1 MISIILI
8 FHSITYG
15 SVPHSYFKE
24 VRRHIHYL
32 DNPKN
37 YNHIQFE
44 QNGVVCSIDLPK
56 SLYFVNHPATINEF
70 LQIAGLEKHI
80 SGATNP
86 YYSLWSG
93 FYGQEF
99 LILNIQRTS
108 NSDDHSKTT
117 DTTFRLEIA
126 NHKDSFHYFV
136 AEALS
141 DYLIL
146 PYAHFQHLDATNIN
160 TTHRHTC
167 RIYQMTH
174 KTRTKRPFL
183 FMKIRI
189 LFARSCALEI
199 LYFNTSIQWES
210 AMKYVKIIQSTELL
224 EIFDLEYVVDKDIK
238 VLSYK

>member
-1 MISIILI
+1 M
-8 FHSITYG
+8 TYG
-15 SVPHSYFKE
+15 TPHSYFKE
-24 VRRHIHYL
+24 VIRHIHYI
-32 DNPKN
+32 DNPAK

-70 LQIAGLEKHI
+70 LQITGLEKHI

-117 DTTFRLEIA
+117 GTTFRLEIA
-126 NHKDSFHYFV
+126 HHNDSFHYFV
-136 AEALS
+136 ADALS

-146 PYAHFQHLDATNIN
+146 PYAHFQNLDATNLN
-160 TTHRHTC
+160 ATNRHTC

-174 KTRTKRPFL
+174 ISGSKQSLL
-183 FMKIRI
+183 FMKIRV
-189 LFARSCALEI
+189 LFASSCTLEI
-199 LYFNTSIQWES
+199 LYFNTSIHWES
-210 AMKYVKIIQSTELL
+210 AMKYVKIIQSTKLL
-224 EIFDLEYVVDKDIK
+224 EIVDLEYVVDKDIK
-238 VLSYK
+238 VLSYN